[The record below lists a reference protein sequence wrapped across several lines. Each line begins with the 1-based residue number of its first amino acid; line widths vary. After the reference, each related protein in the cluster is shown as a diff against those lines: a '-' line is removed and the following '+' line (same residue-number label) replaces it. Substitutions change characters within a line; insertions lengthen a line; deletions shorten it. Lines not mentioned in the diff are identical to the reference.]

1 MLENLR
7 QDYKNMEVM
16 ILGETPSFD
25 KIIKAIKD
33 LEIRL
38 NHRKLNLS

>member
-16 ILGETPSFD
+16 ILGETPSFNN
-25 KIIKAIKD
+25 IIKVIKD
-33 LEIRL
+33 LEE
-38 NHRKLNLS
+38 KLNNL